1 MTFSEA
7 VKKVRFSSV
16 VALALSCFTLQAQTC
31 LDSID
36 NTTPTDIFVDNSDGT
51 ITDTTTGLMWMRCSI
66 GQVFQESDNQCID
79 DAQQLTW
86 QQALVT
92 AHGFSFANNN
102 DWRLPNLKELTSLI
116 ERQCVRPAIN
126 TELFPLT
133 PSDDFWSS
141 TPSLTDPQR
150 SWVVAFFNG
159 SNSLREKQ
167 LSVFVRLVRN
177 VN

>member
-1 MTFSEA
+1 MTFIDR
-7 VKKVRFSSV
+7 VKRVLLVSTLSTVF
-16 VALALSCFTLQAQTC
+16 SCFSIQAQTC

-36 NTTPTDIFVDNSDGT
+36 NTTPSDIFTDNADGT
-51 ITDTTTGLMWMRCSI
+51 ITDTTTGLVWMRCSI
-66 GQVFQESDNQCID
+66 GQVFQASDNQCID

-86 QQALVT
+86 QQALNM
-92 AHGFSFANNN
+92 AHGFTFAGAD

-116 ERQCVRPAIN
+116 ERQCVRPSIN

-141 TPSLTDPQR
+141 TPSLTDPER
-150 SWVVAFFNG
+150 AWVVAFFNG